1 MGSKQGKGRYI
12 AGLILIALGGLFL
25 LDTLDVIDFGNIVG
39 WAVSI
44 AFIAFGIGILVTR
57 KSRQVIFPIIL
68 ILVGVFLLLGNLDVD
83 AYQYWPVILI
93 IIGGAIIF
101 GGMRRQ
107 SSRRKSSERKSEVV
121 EGSSATTTSDNE
133 INISC
138 TFSETNERV
147 DTGDFRGGSVN
158 VTMGNVKLDL
168 RDAEVVNRPANL
180 EVSLTMG
187 GLHLRVPSDW
197 GVAIDNS
204 VTLGE
209 VDDKRSHSGPA
220 SETPHLK
227 ITGNITM
234 GNIEIDD

>member
-1 MGSKQGKGRYI
+1 MGSKQGTGRYI

-25 LDTLDVIDFGNIVG
+25 LDTLDVIDFGSIIG

-44 AFIAFGIGILVTR
+44 AFIAFGLGILVTR

-68 ILVGVFLLLGNLDVD
+68 ILIGVFLLLGNLDLD

-101 GGMRRQ
+101 GGMRRR
-107 SSRRKSSERKSEVV
+107 SNRSRPEIG
-121 EGSSATTTSDNE
+121 GSTSTTTSDGD
-133 INISC
+133 IDISC
-138 TFSETNERV
+138 TLGETNERV
-147 DTGDFRGGSVN
+147 ETSDFVGGTVN

-168 RDAEVVNRPANL
+168 RDATIMNPPATL
-180 EVSLTMG
+180 DVSLTMG

-197 GVAIDNS
+197 GVSVENS
-204 VTLGE
+204 VTLGASE
-209 VDDKRSHSGPA
+209 DKRSRTGST
-220 SETPHLK
+220 SDTPDLL

-234 GNIEIDD
+234 GSIEIDD

>member
-1 MGSKQGKGRYI
+1 MDSKQRTGRYV
-12 AGLILIALGGLFL
+12 AGLILIALGGVFL
-25 LDTLDVIDFGNIVG
+25 LDSFDVIDIGEIVG
-39 WAVSI
+39 WIISI
-44 AFIAFGIGILVTR
+44 AFIAFGLGILITR
-57 KSRQVIFPIIL
+57 KSRQVFFPIIL
-68 ILVGVFLLLGNLDVD
+68 ILIGVFLLLGNLDVD

-93 IIGGAIIF
+93 VIGGAIIF
-101 GGMRRQ
+101 GGMRRR
-107 SSRRKSSERKSEVV
+107 SNSRKPEIG
-121 EGSSATTTSDNE
+121 GSTSTTTSDGE
-133 INISC
+133 VNISC
-138 TFSETNERV
+138 TLGETNERV

-209 VDDKRSHSGPA
+209 VDDKRSRSGPA

-234 GNIEIDD
+234 GSIEIDD